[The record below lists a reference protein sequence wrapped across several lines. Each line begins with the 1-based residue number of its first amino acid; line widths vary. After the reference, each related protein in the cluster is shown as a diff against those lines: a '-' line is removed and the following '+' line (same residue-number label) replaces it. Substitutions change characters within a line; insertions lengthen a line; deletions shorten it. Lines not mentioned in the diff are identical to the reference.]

1 MLNIFFVLA
10 FIIDIVEKLKNKYMI
25 WDSTYISFQ
34 GLLILRKY
42 AETTNLTIIERHI
55 IRTKVPSLLKFTKIY
70 VKNFTFNHH
79 PFRKS
84 NASQTLQ
91 SRIQVRGELVGM
103 ENTSYHLLPP
113 PHIKIA
119 DIHVC
124 HYSCFYIKHHYKLCT
139 FQCYHSRFTT
149 FLHCIGYPAGRH
161 LTASSEESEITRE
174 WVVQRRSSAF
184 DDGVFQRK

>member
-113 PHIKIA
+113 PPYQNCWYTRLSLF
-119 DIHVC
+119 VFL
-124 HYSCFYIKHHYKLCT
+124 YQTPLYIVYFPMLS
-139 FQCYHSRFTT
+139 F
-149 FLHCIGYPAGRH
+149 
-161 LTASSEESEITRE
+161 
-174 WVVQRRSSAF
+174 
-184 DDGVFQRK
+184 

>member
-55 IRTKVPSLLKFTKIY
+55 IRTKVTSLLKFTKIY

-113 PHIKIA
+113 PPISKLLIYTSVIIRVFISNTT
-119 DIHVC
+119 IHCVL
-124 HYSCFYIKHHYKLCT
+124 SNAIILGLP
-139 FQCYHSRFTT
+139 HSYT
-149 FLHCIGYPAGRH
+149 
-161 LTASSEESEITRE
+161 
-174 WVVQRRSSAF
+174 V
-184 DDGVFQRK
+184 

>member
-55 IRTKVPSLLKFTKIY
+55 IRTKVTSLLKFTKIY

-91 SRIQVRGELVGM
+91 SRIQVRRGIGWDGEYFI
-103 ENTSYHLLPP
+103 SPP
-113 PHIKIA
+113 PPPPPYQNCWYTRLSLF
-119 DIHVC
+119 VFL
-124 HYSCFYIKHHYKLCT
+124 YQTPLYIVYLPMLS
-139 FQCYHSRFTT
+139 F
-149 FLHCIGYPAGRH
+149 
-161 LTASSEESEITRE
+161 
-174 WVVQRRSSAF
+174 
-184 DDGVFQRK
+184 

>member
-42 AETTNLTIIERHI
+42 AETTNLIIIERHI

-79 PFRKS
+79 SFRKS

-113 PHIKIA
+113 PIYIYTSVIIRVFISNTT
-119 DIHVC
+119 IHCVL
-124 HYSCFYIKHHYKLCT
+124 SNAIILGLP
-139 FQCYHSRFTT
+139 HSYT
-149 FLHCIGYPAGRH
+149 
-161 LTASSEESEITRE
+161 
-174 WVVQRRSSAF
+174 V
-184 DDGVFQRK
+184 

>member
-10 FIIDIVEKLKNKYMI
+10 FIIDVVEKLKNKYMI

-42 AETTNLTIIERHI
+42 AETTNLIIIERHI
-55 IRTKVPSLLKFTKIY
+55 IRTKVTSLLKFTKIY

-91 SRIQVRGELVGM
+91 SRIQSQKGNWLGWRILHI
-103 ENTSYHLLPP
+103 TS
-113 PHIKIA
+113 PHIYMSVIIRVFISNTTINCVLSNA
-119 DIHVC
+119 I
-124 HYSCFYIKHHYKLCT
+124 ILGLP
-139 FQCYHSRFTT
+139 HSYT
-149 FLHCIGYPAGRH
+149 
-161 LTASSEESEITRE
+161 
-174 WVVQRRSSAF
+174 V
-184 DDGVFQRK
+184 

>member
-25 WDSTYISFQ
+25 WDSTSISFQ

-42 AETTNLTIIERHI
+42 AETTNLIIIERHI

-91 SRIQVRGELVGM
+91 SRIQVRRGIGWDGEYFI
-103 ENTSYHLLPP
+103 SPP
-113 PHIKIA
+113 PPPSPI
-119 DIHVC
+119 
-124 HYSCFYIKHHYKLCT
+124 SKLLIYTSVIIRVFISNTTINCVLSNAIILGLP
-139 FQCYHSRFTT
+139 HSYT
-149 FLHCIGYPAGRH
+149 
-161 LTASSEESEITRE
+161 
-174 WVVQRRSSAF
+174 V
-184 DDGVFQRK
+184 